1 MKLFLLLII
10 PFLSFTQNN
19 NTEYYKNGNLKYE
32 RTNSET
38 GSVIKEYYKNGQLKK
53 LQNEPEKTI
62 ETYYKNGAR
71 SYLRNNKLN
80 TLTEEFYDRNGSL
93 TIQII
98 NNIIT
103 FNIYENAAESTDH
116 NDHEHNHKH
125 GHKHNHHH

>member
-32 RTNSET
+32 RTNSEI

-53 LQNEPEKTI
+53 LQNEPEKII
-62 ETYYKNGAR
+62 ETYYKNGAL
-71 SYLRNNKLN
+71 SYLRNNKPD
-80 TLTEEFYDRNGSL
+80 TLKEEFYDRNGSL

-98 NNIIT
+98 NDVIT
-103 FNIYENAAESTDH
+103 FNIYENASESTH
-116 NDHEHNHKH
+116 DHEYNHKH